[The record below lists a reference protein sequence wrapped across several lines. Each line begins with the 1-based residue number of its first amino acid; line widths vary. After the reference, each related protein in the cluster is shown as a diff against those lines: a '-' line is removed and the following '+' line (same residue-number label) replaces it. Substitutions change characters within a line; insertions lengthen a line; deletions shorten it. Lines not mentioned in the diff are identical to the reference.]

1 MASIGGKDFIGQK
14 VLRRSQKDGK
24 KRREISLEI
33 GSGDIEKRL
42 KVDGEEVVGMTILE
56 SCVYY
61 SHFAQQKNI
70 SKFSVLCVLISSR
83 EECSATLIN
92 TEVEGYWAPKAYS
105 RGIKRL

>member
-1 MASIGGKDFIGQK
+1 VASIGGKGFAEQK

-56 SCVYY
+56 SCVHY
-61 SHFAQQKNI
+61 SHFTQQEDIPN
-70 SKFSVLCVLISSR
+70 FPYDV
-83 EECSATLIN
+83 
-92 TEVEGYWAPKAYS
+92 Y
-105 RGIKRL
+105 